1 MPFKFFK
8 PLGLALAL
16 CAGAAFAPVA
26 LAWSGHTLL
35 TWQALSGMPEV
46 TQAKVKVE
54 SIDAFLAAEGANLER
69 LLQEQEQWARAHVPN
84 YPPRPDALAFRAKPD
99 AAVTAVARL
108 RFLEALRLNPL
119 SKLALFIEVQ
129 PGQAT
134 PGKPRLPQVDV
145 QALRSGTAPRES
157 NYVPVQEGEEISA
170 LDVVASGS
178 YEPDFGLDIGLW
190 QDNSTPQ
197 GARYALGT
205 QPFGN
210 PKLDYGSQAPIHMGF
225 YHESAII
232 FAAAGFLKR
241 TFPEWRIA
249 QFQALARHAFK
260 TGHPY
265 WGWRFAGWSMHYV
278 QDLTQPYHARVLPGV
293 STARML
299 WINTIAMAGFEG
311 AKNDAISLVSNR
323 HTAVENYQLNRM
335 LQAYE
340 RRDMDDLLLRALRD
354 NSQDASHMM
363 HTSASAR
370 QVISAEAAGLAADLD
385 AVLERSLPKEYTS
398 DPSRTLGSGDPVNLY
413 EAALKNPAQH
423 EALAKNVAD
432 LMRNAGKHTRAL
444 VRATLAP

>member
-1 MPFKFFK
+1 MPVKFLK
-8 PLGLALAL
+8 RLALGLAL
-16 CAGAAFAPVA
+16 CASASLPPNA

-46 TQAKVKVE
+46 AQARVKVE
-54 SIDAFLAAEGANLER
+54 SIESFLAAEEANLVR
-69 LLQEQEQWARAHVPN
+69 LLQEQEQWARANVPN
-84 YPPRPDALAFRAKPD
+84 YPPQSEALAFKAADPSAKQDARA
-99 AAVTAVARL
+99 
-108 RFLEALRLNPL
+108 RFLQALRLNPQ

-134 PGKPRLPQVDV
+134 PGKPRLPRVDV
-145 QALRSGTAPRES
+145 QALRSATSPRES
-157 NYVPVQEGEEISA
+157 NYVPVQEGEEVSA

-190 QDNSTPQ
+190 QDNGTPH

-278 QDLTQPYHARVLPGV
+278 QDLTQPYHSRVLPGV
-293 STARML
+293 GTARML
-299 WINTIAMAGFEG
+299 WINSIAMAGFEG

-335 LQAYE
+335 LQAYQ

-354 NSQDASHMM
+354 SSQDAGHMV

-370 QVISAEAAGLAADLD
+370 QVVSAEAAGLAAELD
-385 AVLERSLPKEYTS
+385 AVLEQALPREYTS
-398 DPSRTLGSGDPVNLY
+398 DPSRTLSSGDPVNLY
-413 EAALKNPAQH
+413 EVALKNPALH
-423 EALAKNVAD
+423 EALAKNVAA
-432 LMRNAGKHTRAL
+432 LMRNAGKHSRAL
-444 VRATLAP
+444 VRATLTP

>member
-1 MPFKFFK
+1 MSFKLLK
-8 PLGLALAL
+8 RLGVSSVL
-16 CAGAAFAPVA
+16 CASALFAPGA

-46 TQAKVKVE
+46 AQAKARVE

-69 LLQEQEQWARAHVPN
+69 LLQEQELWARANVPN
-84 YPPRPDALAFRAKPD
+84 YPPRPEALAFKAGGAAAKD
-99 AAVTAVARL
+99 GARL
-108 RFLEALRLNPL
+108 RFLEALRLNPQ
-119 SKLALFIEVQ
+119 SKLALFVEVP

-134 PGKPRLPQVDV
+134 PGKPRLPRVDV
-145 QALRSGTAPRES
+145 QALRSGTSPRES
-157 NYVPVQEGEEISA
+157 NYVPVQEGEEVSA

-190 QDNSTPQ
+190 QDNGTPQ
-197 GARYALGT
+197 GARYGLGT

-210 PKLDYGSQAPIHMGF
+210 PKLDYGSQAPMHMGF
-225 YHESAII
+225 YHESAIV

-249 QFQALARHAFK
+249 LFQALARHAFK
-260 TGHPY
+260 TGHHY
-265 WGWRFAGWSMHYV
+265 WGWRFTGWSLHYV
-278 QDLTQPYHARVLPGV
+278 QDLTQPYHSRVLPGV

-299 WINTIAMAGFEG
+299 WINTIAMAGMEG

-354 NSQDASHMM
+354 NSQDESHKM

-370 QVISAEAAGLAADLD
+370 QVISAEASNLAAELD
-385 AVLERSLPKEYTS
+385 AVLEQSLPREYTS
-398 DPSRTLGSGDPVNLY
+398 DPSRTLSSGDPVNLY
-413 EAALKNPAQH
+413 EVALKNPAQH
-423 EALAKNVAD
+423 EALGKNVAA
-432 LMRNAGKHTRAL
+432 LMRNAGKHTRAA
-444 VRATLAP
+444 VRAALAP